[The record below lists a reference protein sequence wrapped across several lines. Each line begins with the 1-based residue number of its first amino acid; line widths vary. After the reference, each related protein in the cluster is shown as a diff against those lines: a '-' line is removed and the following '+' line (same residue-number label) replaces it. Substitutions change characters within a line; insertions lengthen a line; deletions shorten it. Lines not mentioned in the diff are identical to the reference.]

1 MREARGSNPLA
12 SILFLRSLAS
22 VLLYVSAKTGPM
34 ASDNIKVFLRIKPAS
49 EKSKE
54 IRISGETVEAR
65 RQVFVFDK
73 VFVHASQHEVYTH
86 IANDFIVGCMQG
98 YNCVVFAYGQTGSG
112 KTYTIQGSSVDKGLV
127 PRTLGFLHSAGA
139 CIKITFLEIYNEQ
152 LFDLLSPENTVAM
165 REDPFKG
172 VYVENLTEVEPSS
185 YEESMCLYSNA
196 ICIRKTSATTMNN
209 ESSRSHS
216 ILTIHVQSRNDPLEK
231 QARIVFVDLAGSER
245 LDTLDPT
252 RKAETS
258 TINRSLLCL
267 GEVIKKL
274 GRNEEH
280 VNYRDSKLTFFLR
293 EALAGNSRLA
303 VIGTVN
309 PGPDYV
315 AETIN
320 TLKFVSRVK
329 LIKSS
334 PAQNTDMHGDMEDLR
349 EKIKALDAENQRLKM
364 QNYLRQNREDTAG
377 DKHRCGEMA
386 HRVLAREMCKAFRSA
401 KAAFHSLREAVLLL
415 DDQRFSRNTR
425 MLQEI
430 SRKQD
435 IIIRMERENIE
446 RLGTTIHES
455 RDAL

>member
-1 MREARGSNPLA
+1 MVN
-12 SILFLRSLAS
+12 
-22 VLLYVSAKTGPM
+22 
-34 ASDNIKVFLRIKPAS
+34 DNIKVFLRIKPAI
-49 EKSKE
+49 EKSKD
-54 IRISGETVEAR
+54 IRICGETVEVRKRPFA
-65 RQVFVFDK
+65 FDK
-73 VFVHASQHEVYTH
+73 VFEHASQQEVYTH

-112 KTYTIQGSSVDKGLV
+112 KTYTIQGSNVDKGLV

-152 LFDLLSPENTVAM
+152 LFDLFRPENPVAM

-172 VYVENLTEVEPSS
+172 VYVENLTEVEPKS
-185 YEESMCLYSNA
+185 YEESMCFYSNA
-196 ICIRKTSATTMNN
+196 ICIRKTSTTMMNN

-216 ILTIHVQSRNDPLEK
+216 ILTIHVQSKNDPLDK

-274 GRNEEH
+274 GKNEEH

-334 PAQNTDMHGDMEDLR
+334 PVQNTDMHGDIEDLR
-349 EKIKALDAENQRLKM
+349 KKIRILDAENQRLKM
-364 QNYLRQNREDTAG
+364 QNYLRQNIEEASG
-377 DKHRCGEMA
+377 DKKFCSKIA
-386 HRVLAREMCKAFRSA
+386 NQVLAREMCEAFGST
-401 KAAFHSLREAVLLL
+401 KAAFCSLKEAMLSLN
-415 DDQRFSRNTR
+415 DQRFSQSVK

-435 IIIRMERENIE
+435 EIIQMERMNIE
-446 RLGTTIHES
+446 KLENTIHGNT
-455 RDAL
+455 

>member
-1 MREARGSNPLA
+1 MVN
-12 SILFLRSLAS
+12 
-22 VLLYVSAKTGPM
+22 
-34 ASDNIKVFLRIKPAS
+34 DNIKVFLRIKPAS
-49 EKSKE
+49 EKSRE
-54 IRISGETVEAR
+54 IRICSETVEAR
-65 RQVFVFDK
+65 KKIFVFDK
-73 VFVHASQHEVYTH
+73 VFERASQHEVYTH
-86 IANDFIVGCMQG
+86 IANNFIVGCMQG
-98 YNCVVFAYGQTGSG
+98 YNCVIFAYGQTGSG
-112 KTYTIQGSSVDKGLV
+112 KTYTIQGSSADKGLV
-127 PRTLGFLHSAGA
+127 PRTLGFLHSDDA

-152 LFDLLSPENTVAM
+152 LFDLFSPENPVAM

-172 VYVENLTEVEPSS
+172 VYVENLTEVEPKS

-196 ICIRKTSATTMNN
+196 ISIRKTSTTMMNN

-216 ILTIHVQSRNDPLEK
+216 ILTIHVQSKNDPLSK

-309 PGPDYV
+309 PGPGYD

-334 PAQNTDMHGDMEDLR
+334 PAQNSDMHGDMEDLR

-364 QNYLRQNREDTAG
+364 QNYLRQNTEDMPG
-377 DKHRCGEMA
+377 DAKYCSEIA
-386 HRVLAREMCKAFRSA
+386 HRVLAREMCKIFRSTRA
-401 KAAFHSLREAVLLL
+401 TFYSLKEVLLSL
-415 DDQRFSRNTR
+415 NDQTFSRNTK

-435 IIIRMERENIE
+435 MIIQMERKNIE
-446 RLGTTIHES
+446 RLGETIHNG
-455 RDAL
+455 L